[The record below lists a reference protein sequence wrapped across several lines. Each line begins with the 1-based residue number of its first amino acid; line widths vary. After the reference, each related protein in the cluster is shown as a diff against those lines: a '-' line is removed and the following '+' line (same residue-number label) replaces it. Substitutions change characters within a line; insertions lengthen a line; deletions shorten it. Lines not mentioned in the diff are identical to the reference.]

1 MVFDANVTIGNHM
14 TERVDRT
21 SPEEVMKVMDEHGI
35 QSALCVHTM
44 SLGNS
49 IRTGE
54 ELLARLTSPYRERL
68 EIRVVHH
75 PLMESADQL
84 LDRMGRTQSRC
95 VQILVGALNL
105 VLRRE
110 LFGGLFVRCRER
122 RIPVWID
129 DDQVDWQVFPEVL
142 AEYPTVSFIVGNAP
156 YARAN
161 VLGAMMKEYRNL
173 YAEVSRF
180 NVWDGYRGL
189 SDAGTVKQL
198 VFGSALPKYS
208 PAAPLHF
215 IRNAGLSGDDQA
227 AILGG
232 TMVGLLEGSAAY

>member
-1 MVFDANVTIGNHM
+1 MVFDCNVTIGKFM

-21 SPEEVMKVMDEHGI
+21 EPEQVVGIMDEYGI
-35 QSALCVHTM
+35 HKAMCVHTL
-44 SLGNS
+44 SLGKS

-54 ELLARLTSPYRERL
+54 ETLARLVAPTAERL
-68 EIRVVHH
+68 EVRAVHH

-84 LDRMGRTQSRC
+84 LDRMGRTQARC

-110 LFGGLFVRCRER
+110 LFGSLLVRCRER

-129 DDQVDWQVFPEVL
+129 DDQVDWQVFPDVL
-142 AEYPTVSFIVGNAP
+142 GEYPAVPFIVGNAR

-161 VLGAMMKEYRNL
+161 VLKAMMAEYRNL
-173 YAEVSRF
+173 YVDVSRF
-180 NVWDGYRGL
+180 NVWDGYGELERAGL
-189 SDAGTVKQL
+189 TAQL
-198 VFGSALPKYS
+198 VFGSGLPKYS

-215 IRNAGLSGDDQA
+215 IRSSGLSEGAQA
-227 AILGG
+227 AILGE
-232 TMVGLLEGSAAY
+232 TMTELLEHSAAY